1 MPGRILRERQPRVLT
16 SSVTIHVP
24 GYGRVCQ
31 ASHSR
36 KTPFR
41 PVRRSDKGRDNIRL
55 ESARQDVRLH
65 GFAGCGRFPTTPP
78 PVSAPSRLP
87 LLLRPTGPPGFSL
100 ARREQGLPGTAAPP
114 GCARLCP
121 AKRSDQRS
129 PSREARPGRRDG
141 RNRPEAGT
149 VNAHGRDPSGHG
161 HVEASPLSTFVR
173 GLVPALRS
181 GTKPPSCIGGYWGGT
196 DSRGSPPPTIPYF
209 AILSLSV
216 VRGMPRNWAA
226 LAWFPVAR
234 RNAAS
239 ISLRSTPATVDVRF

>member
-1 MPGRILRERQPRVLT
+1 MFPATAGCVKLPTPERRLSVQHGVRIKVGTVTVWNRPGRTFACADSPAAA
-16 SSVTIHVP
+16 
-24 GYGRVCQ
+24 G
-31 ASHSR
+31 SR
-36 KTPFR
+36 PFL
-41 PVRRSDKGRDNIRL
+41 RRSPRPTGFR
-55 ESARQDVRLH
+55 SFYVQPAR
-65 GFAGCGRFPTTPP
+65 
-78 PVSAPSRLP
+78 PVSATPIESRVCP
-87 LLLRPTGPPGFSL
+87 ARPP
-100 ARREQGLPGTAAPP
+100 PP

-129 PSREARPGRRDG
+129 RSREARPGRRDG
-141 RNRPEAGT
+141 RNGPGAGT
-149 VNAHGRDPSGHG
+149 ANAHGRDPSGHG